1 MELTWT
7 DAVFSR
13 IALVLFLC
21 RNQSSPNVLKI
32 YGEQFWKI
40 SKISAP
46 SSTSGGGPVGHKP
59 LLRHHP
65 LVAVGRLVGPT
76 GTCRPQLQLYLLS
89 SVPEKIKR
97 EVFVAFSIR
106 RRRHLLFFIW
116 RADLESVRGSGE
128 GKSSPSSSLSFLH
141 RQFYDALHRS

>member
-13 IALVLFLC
+13 IALVLFFC

-32 YGEQFWKI
+32 YGEQFCKI

-59 LLRHHP
+59 LLRHP
-65 LVAVGRLVGPT
+65 LVVVGRLVGPT
-76 GTCRPQLQLYLLS
+76 RLCRPQFQLYKIPFI
-89 SVPEKIKR
+89 PEKIKR
-97 EVFVAFSIR
+97 EVFVEFSIR

-116 RADLESVRGSGE
+116 RADLEFVLGSGE
-128 GKSSPSSSLSFLH
+128 GKSSPSSSSTFLH
-141 RQFYDALHRS
+141 RQFHDAFHCS

>member
-21 RNQSSPNVLKI
+21 RNQSSSNVLKI

-46 SSTSGGGPVGHKP
+46 SSTSGGGPVGQKP

-65 LVAVGRLVGPT
+65 LVVVGKLVGPT
-76 GTCRPQLQLYLLS
+76 RLCRPQSQVYKIPF
-89 SVPEKIKR
+89 VPEKIKNR
-97 EVFVAFSIR
+97 SFR
-106 RRRHLLFFIW
+106 RFCDTEAPPPPVLHLEGRSGVRPGLRR
-116 RADLESVRGSGE
+116 GNP
-128 GKSSPSSSLSFLH
+128 SPSSSSTILPHHFHDAH
-141 RQFYDALHRS
+141 RRA